1 MIYNINIR
9 YIADDKTMPGTKTIT
24 PHDQVDYSNHIDL
37 SRFAPKLRKLG
48 KYLLQNDNPTTI
60 KAACDE
66 LELNYDS
73 VNALVWK
80 EKQKGNDFYQF
91 IKDIAQS
98 RLEMNR
104 VAVYD
109 AMIAG
114 AVSSAPSSYQDRKTF
129 LQVSGDLRESNVN
142 VNVGSLTIGVNINS
156 LPTDAGRD
164 KGVIDVEP
172 FIPGKK

>member
-1 MIYNINIR
+1 M
-9 YIADDKTMPGTKTIT
+9 AGGKTVT
-24 PHDQVDYSNHIDL
+24 PYDQVDNSNHIDL
-37 SRFAPKLRKLG
+37 SRFVPKLRKLG
-48 KYLLQNDNPTTI
+48 KYLLQNYKPTTI

-66 LELNYDS
+66 LGLNYDS

-80 EKQKGNDFYQF
+80 EKRKGNDFYRF
-91 IKDIAQS
+91 IKDVAQS

-129 LQVSGDLRESNVN
+129 LQVAGDLKESATNINVN
-142 VNVGSLTIGVNINS
+142 VLTVGYNINP
-156 LPTDAGRD
+156 LPAENERT
-164 KGVIDVEP
+164 KGEICVDP
-172 FIPGKK
+172 FIPKGKR